1 MRGVVSLKQC
11 SYFIYDSN
19 FAQTCSSCL
28 AFWLVRFCVLKSLFV
43 LRDRG
48 KPQPFFQSHFAMLN
62 SFFPVS
68 IWTVGWLAGVA
79 CKGFS
84 LLLHIG
90 REWIVVGMLVKAY
103 LCIAW

>member
-1 MRGVVSLKQC
+1 MFGFLVGSFLCAQVV
-11 SYFIYDSN
+11 
-19 FAQTCSSCL
+19 
-28 AFWLVRFCVLKSLFV
+28 VRSPRPREASAL
-43 LRDRG
+43 
-48 KPQPFFQSHFAMLN
+48 
-62 SFFPVS
+62 FPVPLGHVEFVFS
-68 IWTVGWLAGVA
+68 GFHMDGWLAGVA